1 MGVSRLGGAVCYG
14 LLSGRCFALAQK
26 FSTLNF
32 APPSAYLTQNP
43 FLFAYGFP
51 TLKCKNSVAHTSSNQ
66 RSCRGKGR
74 ISSVIYVHIQ
84 KTQKNFLFGNAKKI
98 LDIAGIPLGKSWRV
112 IELCLLSSRQMLKTD
127 WRYFICKQNLMDYLS
142 KSR

>member
-1 MGVSRLGGAVCYG
+1 MDKKIARNPWRRTNFCRRFFLQGKSKFLMGVSRLGGAVCYG

-66 RSCRGKGR
+66 QSCRGKGR

-98 LDIAGIPLGKSWRV
+98 LDFAGIPL
-112 IELCLLSSRQMLKTD
+112 E
-127 WRYFICKQNLMDYLS
+127 
-142 KSR
+142 KSRGR